1 MNAWTVLIGTLAVD
15 RKPIPVAKKK
25 RESRAVT
32 NMTRKE
38 ICAYAAK
45 HMRANRR
52 EQRDRTRD
60 TVYALTVQPI
70 TAYQIVDILGIT
82 KTYTRE
88 LLLELVAD
96 GSLVRTKGA
105 LGHYWYARPT
115 CQV

>member
-45 HMRANRR
+45 QMRVNRR
-52 EQRDRTRD
+52 AQRDATRER
-60 TVYALTVQPI
+60 VYALTVEPI
-70 TAYQIVDILGIT
+70 TVPQVREKLGIT
-82 KTYTRE
+82 KTYARE
-88 LLLELVAD
+88 LVLELV
-96 GSLVRTKGA
+96 GEGRLTRTEGA
-105 LGHYWYARPT
+105 YGMYRYWRPA
-115 CQV
+115 